1 MRSDR
6 LTWVLFASLA
16 LAMAGCDRAPVA
28 TETVANSPD
37 PSAQALS
44 ERRDQ
49 REQRERQSAW
59 LQLSEG
65 QRQRIRD
72 AATAFV
78 ALPADEQTRLRTEFV
93 QMDLAE
99 QRGWRLGPDIGAAWP
114 QLSPLFSYVP
124 EDERASLLAIL
135 RGMNTDELQ
144 ALGRIAWRTPPGQRD
159 ALRRELIGL
168 PVANIPAWLAST
180 AQR

>member
-1 MRSDR
+1 MRSDHVA
-6 LTWVLFASLA
+6 WVLFASLA
-16 LAMAGCDRAPVA
+16 LAMAGCERTPVPPVA
-28 TETVANSPD
+28 VNNTGEHAS
-37 PSAQALS
+37 QLS
-44 ERRDQ
+44 GQRD
-49 REQRERQSAW
+49 QRERQSAW
-59 LQLSEG
+59 LQLGEG

-78 ALPADEQTRLRTEFV
+78 ALPADEQTRLRTEFA
-93 QMDLAE
+93 QTDLAE

-144 ALGRIAWRTPPGQRD
+144 ALGRIAWRTPPEQRD